1 MSQKAA
7 KAIEALRGRNPAT
20 YREARSAYFAADT
33 AYQVAGQMIAREG
46 AKHYRALEAEMNKA
60 LAPHR
65 VEWKRY
71 GAPSESEFGGSDV
84 NHADWCAS
92 AHLAGEVWPEP
103 KGGRYNMHMR
113 AHIPFSL
120 SPRDGDEFWRG
131 VWLLKAAAD
140 AMAEGGL

>member
-7 KAIEALRGRNPAT
+7 KAIESLRGRDVAA
-20 YREARSAYFAADT
+20 YREARSAYFAADS
-33 AYQVAGQMIAREG
+33 AYQVAGQLIAAEG
-46 AKHYRALEAEMNKA
+46 KAHYRTLEAALRNA

-65 VEWKRY
+65 VEWTRY
-71 GAPSESEFGGSDV
+71 GEPSEAGFSGDV
-84 NHADWCAS
+84 NHADWCAG

>member
-1 MSQKAA
+1 VSTKAA
-7 KAIEALRGRNPAT
+7 KAIEALRSRDVTA
-20 YREARSAYFAADT
+20 YREARAAYFTADSS
-33 AYQVAGQMIAREG
+33 YQVAGQMIG
-46 AKHYRALEAEMNKA
+46 ADGKPHYRTLEAEMRKA

-65 VEWKRY
+65 VEWQRY
-71 GAPSESEFGGSDV
+71 GEPSESGFSGDV
-84 NHADWCAS
+84 NHAEWCTS
-92 AHLAGEVWPEP
+92 AHLSGEVWPEP
-103 KGGRYNMHMR
+103 KGGRYNMQMR